1 MSMRD
6 LDLPAEA
13 FAAPEPC
20 SCEQALSLRD
30 ELVSLRQC
38 AVYAKRA
45 NGYWTV
51 ELWLG
56 GELLG
61 AYVNEPRLQS
71 AIDHASEFIRRI
83 ELQANVAGNGET
95 R

>member
-38 AVYAKRA
+38 AVYAKRTK
-45 NGYWTV
+45 GYWTV
-51 ELWLG
+51 ELWLC

-83 ELQANVAGNGET
+83 ELQANVAGNGEQ